1 MIKSDASNGGWGA
14 CCNGLRTRGQWSR
27 QEAPLHINGKELLA
41 TFLAVKPFAKNKRVW
56 HIRLDVDN
64 MTAVYYINHMG
75 EPGVNLMKITTHAA
89 LELVP
94 AERHCA
100 LRTFTGSVGC
110 GSRSGVTGKRGQFR
124 LEAESN
130 SFTESDVTVGSMSG
144 GPIWFTSQCPVG
156 VLHELETRMRSWFNS
171 NRCSQSAMDK
181 SEGVCLPPFS
191 LIGMCLSKM
200 RCEKVPELIL
210 IAPVWP
216 TQPWYPVL
224 KETSFREV
232 ILLPP
237 LSNLL
242 QNVWEE
248 PHPLLVKGSL
258 TLAAWTVS
266 GLTSRT
272 REFQSRHQPSS
283 LLHGGKILKLHTPV
297 AGRDG
302 NSGVHSM
309 DSNLCTS
316 ECNHRDSFK

>member
-64 MTAVYYINHMG
+64 MTAVYHINHMG

-242 QNVWEE
+242 QNVWN
-248 PHPLLVKGSL
+248 P
-258 TLAAWTVS
+258 
-266 GLTSRT
+266 
-272 REFQSRHQPSS
+272 
-283 LLHGGKILKLHTPV
+283 TP
-297 AGRDG
+297 
-302 NSGVHSM
+302 
-309 DSNLCTS
+309 
-316 ECNHRDSFK
+316 FW